1 MRAGSA
7 VGVARD
13 LAARSAG
20 LRVRAERQAV
30 VAVSEQLG
38 NTPTV
43 CRASYIDPRVI
54 DAFERN
60 QRITSAVHSGIRS
73 LGNALPKVIDEQTAG
88 AALTMVAAMV
98 AATPQ
103 VERGVLKLR
112 S

>member
-1 MRAGSA
+1 
-7 VGVARD
+7 
-13 LAARSAG
+13 
-20 LRVRAERQAV
+20 

-73 LGNALPKVIDEQTAG
+73 LGNALPKVVDEQTAG
-88 AALTMVAAMV
+88 AALTMV

-103 VERGVLKLR
+103 VERGVLKLLR